1 MHMFCFQCQ
10 ETSEGRGCT
19 SGGVCGKSE
28 ETANFQD
35 LLIHTLKGL
44 ALVLRAS
51 GQPADRE
58 TETFVFEALYAT
70 VTNTNFDPDRILGYV
85 ARGLEIKRRALA
97 ALPSKAVQSLP
108 GVALWDETAP
118 EHLRAMA
125 YTVGVL
131 QTTDVDA
138 RSLRETITYAL
149 KGISAYATHALLLG
163 HQDPKTIA
171 SVIEALADV
180 TTVTDVGRLLDRA
193 LDVGRTTVEVMALLD
208 QANAAAFG
216 EPRETRFSLGVR
228 GRPGILVSGHDLK
241 DIEELLEQ
249 AKDQG
254 VDVYTHSE
262 MISAHYYPKLQAHP
276 HLAGNYGGAW
286 WRQDVEFEKFGG
298 PILMTSNCIVPVKE
312 SYQDRIFTTGVAG
325 YPGVKHLSALRPD
338 GTKDFGEL
346 IALAKKCPPP
356 QAIDQM
362 EKKGGYNHRQ
372 LTAYAD
378 TLLGLVKA
386 GKVRRV
392 VVIGGCDGREL
403 SREYY
408 RFVAE
413 KLPKDT
419 LILTAGCSKYM
430 FFKLDLGEIE
440 GIPRVLDA
448 GQCNDCYSLVAFAL
462 KLQGVLGLKDPN
474 ELPLSL
480 NVAWYDQ
487 KAVAVLLALLH
498 LGFKGFRL
506 GPTMPAFLSPKIREV
521 LTARWNLKRIGEAQ
535 ADVTAMMA
543 GS

>member
-44 ALVLRAS
+44 ALVQRAS
-51 GQPADRE
+51 GRPADRE
-58 TETFVFEALYAT
+58 TSAFVFEALYAT
-70 VTNTNFDPDRILGYV
+70 VTNTNFDPDRILAWVG
-85 ARGLEIKRRALA
+85 RGLLLKRRLLA
-97 ALPSKAVQSLP
+97 ALPPGDLQALP
-108 GVALWDETAP
+108 EIAAWVEDAP
-118 EHLRAMA
+118 DRLRAMA

-131 QTTDVDA
+131 QTADADV

-149 KGISAYATHALLLG
+149 KGISAYATHALQLG
-163 HQDPKTIA
+163 HEDPRIIA
-171 SVIEALADV
+171 AVLEALADV
-180 TTVTDVGRLLDRA
+180 ATETDLGKLLDRA
-193 LDVGRTTVEVMALLD
+193 LEVGRVAVETMALLD
-208 QANAAAFG
+208 KANAAAFG

-228 GRPGILVSGHDLK
+228 DRPGILVSGHDLK
-241 DIEELLEQ
+241 DLDELLEQ
-249 AKDQG
+249 TQGQG
-254 VDVYTHSE
+254 VDVYTHSG
-262 MISAHYYPKLQAHP
+262 MIAAHYYPKLQARP

-286 WRQDVEFEKFGG
+286 WRQDVEFAQFGG
-298 PILMTSNCIVPVKE
+298 PVLMTSNCIVPVKE
-312 SYQDRIFTTGVAG
+312 AYQDRIFTTGVAG
-325 YPGVKHLSALRPD
+325 YPGVRHLAALRPD
-338 GTKDFGEL
+338 GSKDFSEL
-346 IALAKKCPPP
+346 VALARRCPPP
-356 QAIDQM
+356 QAIDRL
-362 EKKGGYNHRQ
+362 ERKGGYNHRQ
-372 LTAYAD
+372 LAAYAD
-378 TLLGLVKA
+378 ALLGLVKA

-413 KLPKDT
+413 KLPRDT
-419 LILTAGCSKYM
+419 LILTAGCTKYM
-430 FFKLDLGEIE
+430 FFKLDLGEID

-498 LGFKGFRL
+498 LGFKGCRL
-506 GPTMPAFLSPKIREV
+506 GPTLPAFLSPKIREA
-521 LTARWNLKRIGEAQ
+521 LAERWGLRRIGEAE
-535 ADVTAMMA
+535 ADVAAKMA
-543 GS
+543 GA